1 MHTKDQELERV
12 LENPD
17 NLIVSS
23 GLESI
28 IDFSD
33 QLGEV
38 IATTPINNNSYKTC
52 TLHVGQKEYAVKI
65 KKMTR
70 QFSEDSDMFKFILF
84 VPTLDLE
91 DLIQES
97 YLSLSIDDFTFVQAV
112 QKNITWK
119 GDFLTITTRRK
130 FNETV

>member
-1 MHTKDQELERV
+1 MHTNDQELERV

-17 NLIVSS
+17 GLIVSS
-23 GLESI
+23 GLEDI
-28 IDFSD
+28 IDMHNL
-33 QLGEV
+33 LGSEPDETASV
-38 IATTPINNNSYKTC
+38 NDDKTC
-52 TLHVGQKEYAVKI
+52 MLHIGQKDYAVKI

-70 QFSEDSDMFKFILF
+70 QFSEDSDMFKFVLF

-97 YLSLSIDDFTFVQAV
+97 YLTLSIDDFTFVQAMK
-112 QKNITWK
+112 KNITWK
-119 GDFLTITTRRK
+119 GDFLTMTTRRK